1 MPRTKKQAKRNAKQA
16 RGKVDKAQTKMIM
29 DNAKAIAEIKGN
41 TELKYN
47 TYSNYSVG
55 ISYPDLTTVPGRR
68 TNIIPITIGGVQGE
82 GDTDRI
88 GDKISL
94 KTIQLRYAL
103 QLQNGAVASADIY
116 NRVRVLLFW
125 DTMPYEVASVSAGQ
139 VALNYPEWQM
149 LLQSI
154 NVGLT
159 SPPQTACL
167 STKDHDMKNRFQFIY
182 DEVHTLTS
190 NGNTG
195 NQIGLGA
202 RSVTNIHKVFKQ
214 YQGRLVSYRGG
225 GTIPMNRQLYLAFIS
240 DSTVINHPL
249 VDYFVKVQYS
259 DK

>member
-1 MPRTKKQAKRNAKQA
+1 MGKKRTARNAKQA
-16 RGKVDKAQTKMIM
+16 RGKVDKAQTKMIL
-29 DNAKAIAEIKGN
+29 DNKRAIEEMKGN

-47 TYSNYSVG
+47 IYSNYGVG
-55 ISYPDLTTVPGRR
+55 VSFPSLDNVSGRR
-68 TNIIPITIGGVQGE
+68 TNIIPITIGAVVGT

-88 GDKISL
+88 GDKVAL

-103 QLQNGAVASADIY
+103 NLENGAVASADEY
-116 NRVRVLLFW
+116 NRVRVLMFW

-154 NVGLT
+154 KVGELN
-159 SPPQTACL
+159 PPELAVL

-190 NGNTG
+190 NGNTS
-195 NQIGLGA
+195 NNIGLGA
-202 RSVTNIHKVFKQ
+202 RSVTNIVKNFKK
-214 YQGRLVSYRGG
+214 YQGRLISYRGG
-225 GTIPMNRQLYLAFIS
+225 GSVPMNRQLYLAFIS
-240 DSTVINHPL
+240 DSTAINHP
-249 VDYFVKVQYS
+249 FVNYYVKCQYS

>member
-1 MPRTKKQAKRNAKQA
+1 MVRKKTARKNAKQA

-47 TYSNYSVG
+47 TYSNFSVG
-55 ISYPDLTTVPGRR
+55 VSFPDLANVAGRR

-103 QLQNGAVASADIY
+103 NLENGAVFSADRY
-116 NRVRVLLFW
+116 NRVRVLMFW

-139 VALNYPEWQM
+139 VALNYPEWNM

-154 NVGLT
+154 KVGQVDKPEL
-159 SPPQTACL
+159 ACL

-182 DEVHTLTS
+182 DETHTLTS
-190 NGNTG
+190 NGNTSAL
-195 NQIGLGA
+195 IGLGG
-202 RSVTNIHKVFKQ
+202 RSVLGVHKFFKQ

-240 DSTVINHPL
+240 DSQAEAHPL
-249 VDYFVKVQYS
+249 ADYFVKVQYS